1 MSPHQLTV
9 SVPTNSP
16 ISLLADSHPHL
27 NVEATPIGDRL
38 VIGCFGW
45 KEELEE
51 VEKAFPPEAGFRNVA
66 KDGDSI
72 ILVALIPEW
81 EKELLLCLDRAD
93 VLLLPP
99 LMYEDGRVRLSVIG
113 LQGSVDLTRII
124 PCARLIS
131 KRSLR
136 PEELRDRLSMSG
148 LVPRLT
154 RQQGRSVLAALDAG
168 YYEAPRRVTTGEVAE
183 IMGISRSTFEEHLKG
198 AESRII
204 SSAESL
210 VRSQLEEMDG
220 NAAGAKELE
229 LYARFSSDLG
239 LFVNMALR
247 GGRLVSVDLAEEP
260 PEGPHEQNHP
270 YLSRIMSHIANGGD
284 DLHDIPLDLQLT
296 PFEMQVLE
304 KLRSIPP
311 GEMRTYGD
319 VARSLGRPNSSRA
332 IGNAC
337 AKNPVLVVVPC
348 HRVIPSSGGLGNYAG
363 AGGAET
369 KRKLLEKEGAF
380 KKKERKKR

>member
-16 ISLLADSHPHL
+16 ISILADSHPHL

-51 VEKAFPPEAGFRNVA
+51 VERGLPEEAGYRSVA
-66 KDGDSI
+66 KDGDSL
-72 ILVALIPEW
+72 ILVALTPEW

-93 VLLLPP
+93 LLLLPP
-99 LMYEDGRVRLSVIG
+99 LMYESGRVRLSAIG
-113 LQGSVDLTRII
+113 FHGSVDLTRII
-124 PCARLIS
+124 PGSRLIS
-131 KRSLR
+131 KRSMR

-148 LVPRLT
+148 LVPKLT

-168 YYEAPRRVTTGEVAE
+168 YYESPRRVTTGEVAE
-183 IMGISRSTFEEHLKG
+183 GMGISRSTFEEHLKG

-204 SSAESL
+204 SSAEPL
-210 VRSQLEEMDG
+210 VRSQLAEMDG
-220 NAAGAKELE
+220 DASGAKELE
-229 LYARFSSDLG
+229 LYARYSSDLG

-247 GGRLVSVDLAEEP
+247 SGRLVTVDLSEEP
-260 PEGPHEQNHP
+260 PEGAHEQDHP
-270 YLSRIMSHIANGGD
+270 YLARILSHIATGEDG
-284 DLHDIPLDLQLT
+284 LQDIPLDLEVT

-304 KLRSIPP
+304 TLRSIPP

-348 HRVIPSSGGLGNYAG
+348 HRVVPSSGGLGNYAG

-380 KKKERKKR
+380 KKKKRKL